1 MSKNELCSCPTF
13 PFLLFESMA
22 FRTNFG
28 KAARTPVSPDLFL
41 IFLQGDARETGGAG
55 SARTVRTLEALFF
68 TMVWGGIGSGTLMI
82 CGEHK
87 QGKYTTETLTP
98 EENAWAGALKQILAR
113 WFLLCSIM
121 NAHNMCHSSTSYTY
135 GYKALYSLYIYI
147 IKPY

>member
-41 IFLQGDARETGGAG
+41 IFLQGDARETGAAG

-68 TMVWGGIGSGTLMI
+68 TMVWGGIGSGTLMT

-87 QGKYTTETLTP
+87 QGKSTTETLTP

-121 NAHNMCHSSTSYTY
+121 NAHNVCHSSTSYTY

-147 IKPY
+147 L

>member
-1 MSKNELCSCPTF
+1 MFNVKNMNNCPTF

-41 IFLQGDARETGGAG
+41 IFLQGDARETGAAG
-55 SARTVRTLEALFF
+55 SARTARTLEALFF

-135 GYKALYSLYIYI
+135 GYKARYSLYIYI
-147 IKPY
+147 IKP

>member
-1 MSKNELCSCPTF
+1 MFNVKKMNYCPTF

-98 EENAWAGALKQILAR
+98 GKIHGLGL
-113 WFLLCSIM
+113 
-121 NAHNMCHSSTSYTY
+121 
-135 GYKALYSLYIYI
+135 
-147 IKPY
+147 